1 MLVTIRIQ
9 RGKNTIS
16 STRNQYE
23 DLKLNSKYI
32 QFIPL
37 IHYLGNPL
45 VKVTYIYRVLALF

>member
-23 DLKLNSKYI
+23 LKLNSEYI

-45 VKVTYIYRVLALF
+45 VKVTYIYRVLTLF